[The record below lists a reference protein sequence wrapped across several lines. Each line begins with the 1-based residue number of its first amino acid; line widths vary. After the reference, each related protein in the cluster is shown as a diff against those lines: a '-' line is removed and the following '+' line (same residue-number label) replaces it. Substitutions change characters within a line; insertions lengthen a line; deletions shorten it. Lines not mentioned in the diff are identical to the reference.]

1 MITRSR
7 ETLRLL
13 GVILFVVLGL
23 VIALAALL
31 GGISLL
37 LPVTTMSTLDV
48 TVVARNAD
56 GSPAAGQAVELW
68 GYEKAKREAV
78 TGPDGRAEFP
88 GETIE
93 VVSPLGFP
101 RRRPE
106 SFPVR
111 IRFPRVSPLYYR
123 YDVLRDGVPEA
134 DVFNTTYDYRFG
146 RDWVGRFDGD
156 GLVVRVDKD
165 EYGRP
170 AQRAR
175 PSTDDGAVQLFR
187 PRATLKQLP
196 GPEIRWQIELV
207 LTPAGG
213 WQAAGR

>member
-1 MITRSR
+1 
-7 ETLRLL
+7 
-13 GVILFVVLGL
+13 
-23 VIALAALL
+23 
-31 GGISLL
+31 
-37 LPVTTMSTLDV
+37 
-48 TVVARNAD
+48 
-56 GSPAAGQAVELW
+56 
-68 GYEKAKREAV
+68 
-78 TGPDGRAEFP
+78 
-88 GETIE
+88 
-93 VVSPLGFP
+93 
-101 RRRPE
+101 
-106 SFPVR
+106 
-111 IRFPRVSPLYYR
+111 VSPLYYR
-123 YDVLRDGVPEA
+123 YDVLRDGVPQA